1 MPDVRETFKEAWSQA
16 LVGLNA
22 AEQEAEK
29 VITKIADAA
38 GFTPDD
44 VRRHAREFAERL
56 QTQRKEI
63 EKTIDEA
70 VKRAASRFKLPSRE
84 ELDSLRQRVDAIAAR
99 VDAISKTEAE
109 AKAQGVA
116 APASSEQASP
126 QQEEKAEDEGA

>member
-1 MPDVRETFKEAWSQA
+1 MADMREAFRESFKEAWSQA

-29 VITKIADAA
+29 VIGKIADAA

-56 QTQRKEI
+56 QSQRKEI
-63 EKTIDEA
+63 ERTIDDA

-84 ELDSLRQRVDAIAAR
+84 ELEGLRQRVDDVAAR
-99 VDAISKTEAE
+99 VDAIVRAEEAE
-109 AKAQGVA
+109 LARQRGEQEK
-116 APASSEQASP
+116 PA
-126 QQEEKAEDEGA
+126 EKKGEDPGA